1 MDNRQKASHVEPGR
15 REKKALKS
23 VIFMHGSAI
32 NVAGLIITRNPVS
45 PIGSVI
51 FSLFLDLFLFG
62 LPNFQV

>member
-51 FSLFLDLFLFG
+51 STLT
-62 LPNFQV
+62 